1 MEKTIIVLY
10 NIIRKMMYMNELE
23 IIIPA
28 YNAHSTIIK
37 TLDSLKI
44 QKELPDY
51 HITIVNDFSTNYIDI
66 INNYKEYLNIDEI
79 ITKENLGP
87 GGARQY
93 GIDNTESKYIVFIDS
108 DDYFENETSIRDLY
122 NEIEKSNADLVISN
136 FIYERDN
143 IRVVKEHNPVWL
155 HGKIYRRS
163 FLDKHNIRF
172 NNTRANEDNG
182 FNSLVFLL
190 NPLVVYLNKVTYV
203 YHENSNSITRNNN
216 RLYKYTGLE
225 GYAYN
230 INWAIEEAKKKNAP
244 ERNIAIKSISGLSVM
259 YHYYIDLYDEY
270 DVSKILKWSKDLYIN
285 YLKYQ
290 EIADTYEQQALNL
303 DEFKDN
309 EKIKN
314 SNITFNEFK
323 EKINRLL

>member
-1 MEKTIIVLY
+1 
-10 NIIRKMMYMNELE
+10 MYMNELE

-37 TLDSLKI
+37 TLDSIKI
-44 QKELPDY
+44 QKDLPKY
-51 HITIVNDFSTNYIDI
+51 HITIVNDFSTNYVDI
-66 INNYKEYLNIDEI
+66 INNYKQYLNIDEI
-79 ITKENLGP
+79 ITKENIGP

-93 GIDNTESKYIVFIDS
+93 GVDNTESKYIVFIDS
-108 DDYFENETSIRDLY
+108 DDYFENETSIIDLY

-172 NNTRANEDNG
+172 NFTRANEDNG
-182 FNSLVFLL
+182 YNSLIFLL
-190 NPLVVYLNKVTYV
+190 NPILVFLNKITYV
-203 YHENSNSITRNNN
+203 YSENSESITRKDN
-216 RLYKYTGLE
+216 RLYKFTGLE
-225 GYAYN
+225 WYAYN
-230 INWAIEEAKKKNAP
+230 INWAIEEAEK
-244 ERNIAIKSISGLSVM
+244 RNVSEKSLAIKSISGLSVM
-259 YHYYIDLYDEY
+259 YHSYLDLFDEY
-270 DVSKILKWSKDLYIN
+270 DVSKILKWSIPLYLK

-290 EIADTYEQQALNL
+290 QIADTYEQQALNL
-303 DEFKDN
+303 EEFKDN
-309 EKIKN
+309 EKVKN
-314 SNITFNEFK
+314 SNIPFSEFK

>member
-1 MEKTIIVLY
+1 MK
-10 NIIRKMMYMNELE
+10 ELE

-230 INWAIEEAKKKNAP
+230 INWAIEEGKKKNAS